1 MKLNEKKIDKTS
13 KIKYTLNVKVIK
25 NCQETILKGDHI
37 MFEKMKALIAD
48 QLGVE
53 EDKIT
58 MEASFKDDLEADSLD
73 LFELVMGLEDEYNI
87 EIPTDDLE
95 EIKTVGDFVEYMK
108 LKGIE

>member
-1 MKLNEKKIDKTS
+1 
-13 KIKYTLNVKVIK
+13 
-25 NCQETILKGDHI
+25 

-108 LKGIE
+108 SKGIE